1 MGESLEAP
9 ATEDEGETVGNYM
22 VLRHRTILYRVSTS
36 LRVLVALACVIA
48 TEASAQGPLT
58 LADAVVTARAA
69 GPWRDVA
76 GARGAL
82 TRGTQRLESQLP
94 NPVLEYRRERNTP
107 ALMPD
112 EFREI
117 ALPLDLTGRRVALVQ
132 AGRAAARRAAWDSAA
147 VRLELE
153 HGVAEAWIEATLAT
167 ALAEAALAQA
177 AALDSLAVF
186 DAARFREGAVAEVA
200 SLRTRVESDRAALVA
215 AAARGAAARAR
226 AALAVWVGAAV
237 GATAPLTSAALDAPP
252 PRDALLERATR
263 ARPDARAA
271 QEAATQAALR
281 RTAERR
287 GILGDIQLVGGL
299 KTTSGVANTGLIGVI
314 VPMPLFNQNGGA
326 RDVTAAES
334 RIASA
339 EALALA
345 LRVDAEVRAAHEAWE
360 AVAALGE
367 AAVTLAPRA
376 DDVAAI
382 ARATYREGAS
392 TLTAVLEAQ
401 RAAFDIRVAAAE
413 GLAARLRASLAL
425 RAAVGLGPLD
435 PWSP

>member
-1 MGESLEAP
+1 MCH
-9 ATEDEGETVGNYM
+9 N
-22 VLRHRTILYRVSTS
+22 TILYRVYLS
-36 LRVLVALACVIA
+36 LRALVVLAWCFAA
-48 TEASAQGPLT
+48 NASAQGALT
-58 LADAVVTARAA
+58 LTDAVVTARST

-94 NPVLEYRRERNTP
+94 NPVFEYRRERNTP

-147 VRLELE
+147 LRLSLE
-153 HGVAEAWIEATLAT
+153 HEVADAWIGATLAA
-167 ALAEAALAQA
+167 ALAEAAIAQA
-177 AALDSLAVF
+177 AALNSLADF

-200 SLRTRVESDRAALVA
+200 ALRTRVESDRAALLA
-215 AAARGAAARAR
+215 AAARGTAARAR
-226 AALAVWVGAAV
+226 AALGVWVGAAV
-237 GATAPLTSAALDAPP
+237 VATSALVDEPVEAPP
-252 PRDALLERATR
+252 ARDDLVARASR

-287 GILGDIQLVGGL
+287 GILGDVQVVGGL
-299 KTTSGVANTGLIGVI
+299 KTTGGVANTGLIGVA
-314 VPMPLFNQNGGA
+314 VPLPFFHQNGGA
-326 RDVTAAES
+326 RDVAAAEA

-339 EALALA
+339 EAMAMA
-345 LRVDAEVRAAHEAWE
+345 LRVDSEVRAAFEAWE
-360 AVAALGE
+360 AVRVLGD

-401 RAAFDIRVAAAE
+401 RAAFDVRVAAAE

-435 PWSP
+435 PWTP